1 MRRVGL
7 FGGTFDPPHVGH
19 LVLAA
24 CARDQLALDEVRFI
38 PAGDP
43 PHKHRT
49 DLSPA
54 ADRLAMTRLAVRGEP
69 GFEVSTIET
78 RRSGPSFTV
87 DTLRRVA
94 ATTPRARLYLLLGA
108 DSLDDLA
115 GWRDPQEILRLATVV
130 VARRP
135 GARGTRRGRGI
146 VRLDSPAIDVS
157 SSLVRDRVRAGRSV
171 RWMVPDAVIAY
182 IGRRGLYGARRRGAT
197 RRAARRSAKR
207 A

>member
-19 LVLAA
+19 LVLATHA
-24 CARDQLALDEVRFI
+24 KEQLGLDEVRFI

-43 PHKHRT
+43 PHKQRR

-78 RRSGPSFTV
+78 RRAGPSFTV

-94 ATTPRARLYLLLGA
+94 ATSPRARLYLLLGG
-108 DSLDDLA
+108 DSLDDFA
-115 GWRDPQEILRLATVV
+115 GWREPGTILRLATVV
-130 VARRP
+130 VAKRP
-135 GARGTRRGRGI
+135 GARGTRRGRRI
-146 VRLDSPAIDVS
+146 VHLDSPEIEVS
-157 SSLVRDRVRAGRSV
+157 SSVIRGRVRAGRSV
-171 RWMVPDAVIAY
+171 RGMVPDAVLAY
-182 IGRRGLYGARRRGAT
+182 IRRRGLYRARARRTSASAE
-197 RRAARRSAKR
+197 RRP
-207 A
+207 